1 MSEPQDIRTSN
12 TASNYSDN
20 LYNVSPQKNIGKLRI
35 SNRKKS
41 DNQIN
46 LVSEQSPPTDKNL
59 KLSQPGVKI
68 NEEKLIPTKPE
79 VKKFER
85 IPIIRYE

>member
-1 MSEPQDIRTSN
+1 MSEPQEIRTSN
-12 TASNYSDN
+12 TASNHSDN
-20 LYNVSPQKNIGKLRI
+20 LYNVSPQKNIGRLRI

-46 LVSEQSPPTDKNL
+46 LASEQSPQDKGL

-68 NEEKLIPTKPE
+68 NEEKVAPTKPE
-79 VKKFER
+79 VKKYER